1 MQNPKPDIDQLY
13 RTLAIIWLVLLFSQF
28 ALFGVAWSIGRA
40 AAAANIEHGFLS
52 SMPLIIIG
60 AAVLALTNLVISI
73 VIRRRSIEQSV
84 AEQNVKY
91 VQTGLI
97 IGCALCESISLIG
110 MVLLLA
116 FAYPYFYYWFA
127 LGIIGIF
134 LHFPRRQ
141 NLIDANVR

>member
-1 MQNPKPDIDQLY
+1 MRNSKPDIDQLY

-40 AAAANIEHGFLS
+40 AAEANLEHGFLS

-134 LHFPRRQ
+134 LHFPRRKDLM
-141 NLIDANVR
+141 NATSK

>member
-1 MQNPKPDIDQLY
+1 MQKPKPDIDQLY

-40 AAAANIEHGFLS
+40 AAEANLEHGFLS

-60 AAVLALTNLVISI
+60 GAVLALTNLVISI
-73 VIRRRSIEQSV
+73 IIHRKSIEQAI

-116 FAYPYFYYWFA
+116 FGYPYFYYWFA
-127 LGIIGIF
+127 LGIVGIF

-141 NLIDANVR
+141 DLINASVK

>member
-1 MQNPKPDIDQLY
+1 MQNSKPDIDQLY

-40 AAAANIEHGFLS
+40 AAEANLEHGFLS

-134 LHFPRRQ
+134 LHFPRRKDLM
-141 NLIDANVR
+141 NATSK

>member
-1 MQNPKPDIDQLY
+1 MQNPKTDIDQLY

-141 NLIDANVR
+141 NLIDASVR

>member
-1 MQNPKPDIDQLY
+1 MQNSKPDIDQLY

-40 AAAANIEHGFLS
+40 AAEANLEHGFLS

-134 LHFPRRQ
+134 LHFPRRKD
-141 NLIDANVR
+141 LINATSK

>member
-1 MQNPKPDIDQLY
+1 MQNPKTDIDQLY

>member
-1 MQNPKPDIDQLY
+1 MQNPKTDIDQLY
-13 RTLAIIWLVLLFSQF
+13 RTLVIIWLVLLFSQF

-40 AAAANIEHGFLS
+40 AAEANLEHGFMS

-141 NLIDANVR
+141 NLIDASVR

>member
-1 MQNPKPDIDQLY
+1 MQNPKTDIDQLY

-40 AAAANIEHGFLS
+40 AAEANLEHGFMS

>member
-1 MQNPKPDIDQLY
+1 MQNPKTDIDQLY
-13 RTLAIIWLVLLFSQF
+13 RTLVIIWLVLLFSQF

-40 AAAANIEHGFLS
+40 AAEANLEHGFLS

>member
-1 MQNPKPDIDQLY
+1 MQNVKPDIDQLY

-40 AAAANIEHGFLS
+40 AAEANIEHGFLS
-52 SMPLIIIG
+52 EMPVIIIG
-60 AAVLALTNLVISI
+60 AVLLAATNLVISI
-73 VIRRRSIEQSV
+73 VIHRRSIEQAI

-141 NLIDANVR
+141 NLINASVK